1 MFTLVWISLLI
12 APIPVVQGA
21 EASKEAS
28 APLSAETLQ
37 PTSVEQINQS
47 VSRLTDK
54 ETRLILIQ
62 ELEKT
67 IPSVEAEDVGWMERL
82 QDYSLFVRN
91 RLIEIGRHVPLF
103 FTDID
108 KAIGKL
114 TDGESAGTLLL
125 ILALIIGLSLA
136 AEWFWLRLGERAR
149 VHYEAAPAMKG
160 LNRFIVGV
168 LRLMPEFL
176 GVVIF
181 ILVGGLLFVFIMIPM
196 FDARGGRQLFVA
208 LMLAFVLVR
217 LVNLLSRLILVRKK
231 AHLRLIEV
239 SDETARYLHRV
250 STQLIGYIGLVNIF
264 FLLLNKLGV
273 PSDSQL
279 FILLILSVPFM
290 TLFTYYAWHSRLE
303 VAQYLRQA
311 WSKPSGEISWLKN
324 HVASFWHIL
333 ALGYVSIAL
342 ALMVGR
348 WALYGPQHDQVFLK
362 TILVVPLYLVLD
374 WIGVWLVRKTL
385 GTFRNAEEK
394 NEGTVYF
401 KIAMLVTRLFIGLTL
416 GLWLLDVWG
425 VQLPFIEKTVN
436 AAFNIMVTLI
446 LAHTIWGL
454 LNRYIQKKLDAVA
467 PKNLDKDIEQIDE
480 EFTSI
485 QLDRSYTLLP
495 MLRKFIGIVMVIMV
509 AMIVLS
515 SMGINIAPLLA
526 GAGVVGL
533 AISFGSRKLVEDILS
548 GIFYI
553 TDDAFRIGEWIGS
566 GTVEGTVE
574 GFNARN
580 IRLRDSKGALQIIPF
595 SKLGSITNYNRGGM
609 IIKFNLELPYGTDID
624 LVRKTVKK
632 VGESIQKN
640 PEYANDIIRPIKY
653 QGIKSISNSVMLF
666 RVKFTA
672 RPGRQFLIQ
681 REAFRGI
688 MEALA
693 KKGIFFANRKVVV
706 ELPPGLEKE
715 IGSSPSG
722 TPAKPSAGPAVPSA
736 ADVLKAGAAAAAV
749 QLMEEE
755 EQQKTLEEKT
765 KEDTRS

>member
-1 MFTLVWISLLI
+1 M
-12 APIPVVQGA
+12 
-21 EASKEAS
+21 
-28 APLSAETLQ
+28 
-37 PTSVEQINQS
+37 
-47 VSRLTDK
+47 
-54 ETRLILIQ
+54 
-62 ELEKT
+62 
-67 IPSVEAEDVGWMERL
+67 
-82 QDYSLFVRN
+82 
-91 RLIEIGRHVPLF
+91 
-103 FTDID
+103 
-108 KAIGKL
+108 
-114 TDGESAGTLLL
+114 
-125 ILALIIGLSLA
+125 
-136 AEWFWLRLGERAR
+136 
-149 VHYEAAPAMKG
+149 
-160 LNRFIVGV
+160 
-168 LRLMPEFL
+168 
-176 GVVIF
+176 
-181 ILVGGLLFVFIMIPM
+181 
-196 FDARGGRQLFVA
+196 
-208 LMLAFVLVR
+208 
-217 LVNLLSRLILVRKK
+217 
-231 AHLRLIEV
+231 
-239 SDETARYLHRV
+239 
-250 STQLIGYIGLVNIF
+250 IGYIGLVNIF
-264 FLLLNKLGV
+264 FLLLDKLGV
-273 PSDSQL
+273 SSDSQL

-290 TLFTYYAWHSRLE
+290 TLFTYYVWQSRLE
-303 VAQYLRQA
+303 VKQYLRQA
-311 WSKPSGEISWLKN
+311 WSKPSGEISWLKD

-342 ALMVGR
+342 ALMMGR
-348 WALYGPQHDQVFLK
+348 WALHGPQHDQVFLK

-385 GTFRNAEEK
+385 GTFRNAEET

-401 KIAMLVTRLFIGLTL
+401 RIAMLVTRLFIGLAL

-467 PKNLDKDIEQIDE
+467 PKNLEKDIEQIDE

-509 AMIVLS
+509 SLIVLS

-553 TDDAFRIGEWIGS
+553 TDDAFRIGEWIAS
-566 GTVEGTVE
+566 GNVEGTVE

-595 SKLGSITNYNRGGM
+595 SKLGTITNYNRGGM

-624 LVRKTVKK
+624 LVRKTIKK

-653 QGIKSISNSVMLF
+653 QGIKSISNSVILF

-693 KKGIFFANRKVVV
+693 KKGIFFANRKVIV
-706 ELPPGLEKE
+706 ELPPGFEKE
-715 IGSSPSG
+715 P
-722 TPAKPSAGPAVPSA
+722 TANQTPAPAKPAPPANPAAGPSA
-736 ADVLKAGAAAAAV
+736 ADVLKAGAATAL

-755 EQQKTLEEKT
+755 EQQHKALASKKG
-765 KEDTRS
+765 KESSD

>member
-1 MFTLVWISLLI
+1 M
-12 APIPVVQGA
+12 
-21 EASKEAS
+21 
-28 APLSAETLQ
+28 
-37 PTSVEQINQS
+37 
-47 VSRLTDK
+47 
-54 ETRLILIQ
+54 
-62 ELEKT
+62 
-67 IPSVEAEDVGWMERL
+67 
-82 QDYSLFVRN
+82 
-91 RLIEIGRHVPLF
+91 
-103 FTDID
+103 
-108 KAIGKL
+108 
-114 TDGESAGTLLL
+114 
-125 ILALIIGLSLA
+125 
-136 AEWFWLRLGERAR
+136 
-149 VHYEAAPAMKG
+149 
-160 LNRFIVGV
+160 
-168 LRLMPEFL
+168 
-176 GVVIF
+176 
-181 ILVGGLLFVFIMIPM
+181 
-196 FDARGGRQLFVA
+196 
-208 LMLAFVLVR
+208 
-217 LVNLLSRLILVRKK
+217 
-231 AHLRLIEV
+231 
-239 SDETARYLHRV
+239 
-250 STQLIGYIGLVNIF
+250 
-264 FLLLNKLGV
+264 
-273 PSDSQL
+273 
-279 FILLILSVPFM
+279 
-290 TLFTYYAWHSRLE
+290 
-303 VAQYLRQA
+303 
-311 WSKPSGEISWLKN
+311 
-324 HVASFWHIL
+324 
-333 ALGYVSIAL
+333 
-342 ALMVGR
+342 GR

-385 GTFRNAEEK
+385 GTFRNAEET

-467 PKNLDKDIEQIDE
+467 PKNLEKDIEQIDE